1 MKWKINSLKYIDSK
15 VTFSEVPD
23 EVTLCISIS
32 GCQIH
37 CKDCHSKYLWEN
49 KGIDLTIEE
58 LDRLIL
64 YNSGITCI
72 CILGGNQDYEW
83 LNKIFTHIMVKYP
96 NIKRAWYSGED
107 LITSINKTS
116 LLVLDYIKVG
126 SYINSMGGLNNI
138 NTNQR
143 FYKIDM
149 VRTENMNKN
158 EIVLT
163 DLTYKFNKL
172 NQLNENE
179 N

>member
-37 CKDCHSKYLWEN
+37 CKNCHSKYLWED
-49 KGIDLTIEE
+49 KGTVLTINEI
-58 LDRLIL
+58 DRLIL
-64 YNSGITCI
+64 YNKGITCI
-72 CILGGNQDYEW
+72 CIMGGNQDEES
-83 LNKIFTHIMVKYP
+83 LDRIFSHIMIKYP
-96 NIKRAWYSGED
+96 QLKKCWYSGED
-107 LITSINKTS
+107 LEISIEKVS
-116 LLVLDYIKVG
+116 LLLLDYIKVG
-126 SYINSMGGLNNI
+126 SYIQQLGGLDSK

-143 FYKIDM
+143 FYKVDM
-149 VRTENMNKN
+149 IQTENNNKN
-158 EIVLT
+158 ELVLT

-172 NQLNENE
+172 NQTNNA